1 MPSLARWWSR
11 AFFAATTLLSV
22 DALADKIATL
32 HARGTAPMG
41 EKTSIRAATETGAK
55 GLGHEAIAESDV
67 LQGEGAAG
75 DKAGTSEGMIAIGKT
90 TGADWVIEPHVASNE
105 YGTHVELKVCQVA
118 TGRVETLARDLDPK
132 QDPSSQLREMLALM
146 LRPQGV
152 GDDPLPWSKK
162 KDEKPKELPK
172 EVLPKPPPPP
182 PPPPPLKWGE
192 HGRFTVGAAGGLGVL
207 AVRDERAI
215 GRRAFGAWGLHA
227 NVALPQAKGLEVTFR
242 IGMMHGQGGAI
253 IGDVGAR
260 YMLSLSAFAIGA
272 GANIG
277 GFGAFQSGIAGVSLG
292 LDPTL
297 SFALMKSVQLELAWK
312 NRYVPTKDTALLFTS
327 GEVAILARF

>member
-1 MPSLARWWSR
+1 MASLARVISR
-11 AFFAATTLLSV
+11 ALFAATTLLSL
-22 DALADKIATL
+22 DAVADKIATL
-32 HARGTAPMG
+32 HARGTAPMA
-41 EKTSIRAATETGAK
+41 EKTSVRAATETGAK
-55 GLGHEAIAESDV
+55 GLGHAAITESDV

-90 TGADWVIEPHVASNE
+90 TGADWVIEPHVASSDA
-105 YGTHVELKVCQVA
+105 GTRVELKVCQVA

-132 QDPSSQLREMLALM
+132 QDPAVQMREMLALM

-152 GDDPLPWSKK
+152 GDDPLPWNKK
-162 KDEKPKELPK
+162 TAPKPPPAEVLPK
-172 EVLPKPPPPP
+172 EKPKPPPPVTP
-182 PPPPPLKWGE
+182 PIKWGE
-192 HGRFTVGAAGGLGVL
+192 HGKFTVGVAGAFGAI

-215 GRRAFGAWGLHA
+215 GPRTFGAWAVHA
-227 NVALPQAKGLEVTFR
+227 NVALPQARGLEITFR

-253 IGDVGAR
+253 LGDVGGR
-260 YMLSLSAFAIGA
+260 YMLSLSSIAIGA

-292 LDPTL
+292 LDPTISL
-297 SFALMKSVQLELAWK
+297 ALARAVQLELAWK

-327 GEVAILARF
+327 AELALLARF